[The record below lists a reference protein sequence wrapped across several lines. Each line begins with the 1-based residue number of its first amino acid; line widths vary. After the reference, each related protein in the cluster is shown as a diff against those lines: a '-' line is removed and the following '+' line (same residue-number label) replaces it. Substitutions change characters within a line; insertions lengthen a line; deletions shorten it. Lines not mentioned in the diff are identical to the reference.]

1 MSNPTAEEI
10 LEALNEGKG
19 LTTNYREV
27 IKEAVYIRGE
37 GYVEGEYIIHKN
49 FPINPEELPED
60 APEFVKK
67 HSTPYSVEEFLQEE
81 YDFTE
86 VLGLHFEEVERW
98 GGEGEGDS
106 AGIVLKIG
114 VLYFQADWSYVS
126 WDGYYYDGTEFYQV
140 VPKEVMVTKYVR
152 A

>member
-10 LEALNEGKG
+10 LESLRTGKG
-19 LTTNYREV
+19 FLTEYVTYDRST
-27 IKEAVYIRGE
+27 GE
-37 GYVEGEYIIHKN
+37 WEKFGT
-49 FPINPEELPED
+49 FPVLKEELPED
-60 APEFVKK
+60 VPDFVKK
-67 HSTPYSVEEFLQEE
+67 DAMFDFNIEDFISEEMYSNYHGQE
-81 YDFTE
+81 TE
-86 VLGLHFEEVERW
+86 VVERW

-114 VLYFQADWSYVS
+114 DFYFQADWTYVS
-126 WDGYYYDGTEFYQV
+126 WDGFYYDSAEFYQV

>member
-10 LEALNEGKG
+10 LESLQTGKG
-19 LTTNYREV
+19 FRTEYVTYDRSIRELV
-27 IKEAVYIRGE
+27 KYGV
-37 GYVEGEYIIHKN
+37 H
-49 FPINPEELPED
+49 PILKEELTEDVPEY
-60 APEFVKK
+60 VKEHASK
-67 HSTPYSVEEFLQEE
+67 KFYIEEFLGEELYENYKGQEV
-81 YDFTE
+81 E
-86 VLGLHFEEVERW
+86 VVERW

-114 VLYFQADWSYVS
+114 DFYFQADWSYVS

>member
-19 LTTNYREV
+19 LSTNYYEV
-27 IKEAVYIRGE
+27 VEKAVYVQGE
-37 GYVEGEYIIHKN
+37 GFVGGKTIIHEN

-60 APEFVKK
+60 APEFVKE
-67 HSTPYSVEEFLQEE
+67 HATPYSVEEFLREE

-86 VLGLHFEEVERW
+86 ILGLNLEEVERW